1 MDPNE
6 SVLKPGHPIV
16 EQLEPPLVEALGAL
30 RQRIASL
37 PAAIVAYSGGVDSAL
52 VAAIA
57 AEQLGDRAL
66 AVTGISPA
74 LAPHLRAEA
83 QQQASWMGIQQ
94 QELPTAELNDPAYSS
109 NPDNRCYACKRE
121 LHSVIAELVGQLDE
135 QWRGASVLDG
145 VNRDDLGDHRPG
157 IEAARERGVS
167 SPLAELQIDKAGVR
181 ALSRALG
188 FPWWDKPAQPC
199 LASRFPYG
207 EGINAERLQRVGAA
221 EAWLRQ
227 RGFQELRV
235 RSQGET
241 ARIEVPPSALQRLV
255 EEPTRTAVVETL
267 LGLGF
272 SAVSLDLEGLVSGKL
287 NRALKR

>member
-1 MDPNE
+1 ME
-6 SVLKPGHPIV
+6 VL
-16 EQLEPPLVEALGAL
+16 EAL
-30 RQRIASL
+30 RQRIGSL

-83 QQQASWMGIQQ
+83 QQQAAWMGIEQR
-94 QELPTAELNDPAYSS
+94 ELPTAELNDPAYSS

-121 LHSVIAELVGQLDE
+121 LHSVIAELVGQLSE
-135 QWRGASVLDG
+135 PWRSATVLDG

-157 IEAARERGVS
+157 IDAARERGVC

-207 EGINAERLQRVGAA
+207 ESISAERLKRVGQA
-221 EAWLRQ
+221 EAWLIA
-227 RGFQELRV
+227 RGFSTVRV
-235 RSQGET
+235 RSHGLA
-241 ARIEVPPSALQRLV
+241 ARIEVPSEQIRAVLALAESEPLV
-255 EEPTRTAVVETL
+255 EAFRS
-267 LGLGF
+267 LGF
-272 SAVSLDLEGLVSGKL
+272 TSVNLDLEGLISGKL
-287 NRALKR
+287 NRR